1 MKEFINCRFC
11 GKIVNA
17 QSCRCHKCGG
27 IVNPIAPDS
36 EESVTEAHAEGGYDT
51 EEDDFDYEEF
61 VQSEFG
67 SGTSPKRSVWY
78 YVAWLMIAILLLPL
92 LLSLIQ

>member
-1 MKEFINCRFC
+1 M
-11 GKIVNA
+11 VNHSA
-17 QSCRCHKCGG
+17 Q
-27 IVNPIAPDS
+27 DS
-36 EESVTEAHAEGGYDT
+36 DDSATEAFAQGGYDT
-51 EEDDFDYEEF
+51 EEDDSDYEEF

-67 SGTSPKRSVWY
+67 SGTYPKRSVWY